1 MSFSSEVKEELSKI
15 ANLNKKEQVK
25 YETIGYLISSNS
37 KIEKGNVQYTTENEY
52 NINRFNKLLNN
63 LNINYHITMQ
73 GKSYKITFPKKT
85 LLEELEI
92 KGKNISIK
100 SNEIQNIDIQREE
113 ENEKAMVRGAFMGSG
128 SFNDPNK
135 TYHLEMLFSTNQ
147 NARVIKE
154 LLKNFQIKVKQ
165 LQRKYDTSLYVKDGE
180 EISKLLALMGA
191 SSSVLKYEE
200 IRVLRDTRN
209 NINRLVNCE
218 TANLNKTIQA
228 GLSQIE
234 DIKLLK
240 RAKQF
245 ENLPDTLKEIAN
257 VRIENP
263 DASLVELG
271 QLLQVQIGKSG
282 VNHRLKKIHE
292 RAEEI
297 RNR

>member
-218 TANLNKTIQA
+218 TANLYKTIQA

-271 QLLQVQIGKSG
+271 QLLQVPIGKSG

>member
-271 QLLQVQIGKSG
+271 QLLQVPIGKSG

>member
-147 NARVIKE
+147 NAMVIKE

-271 QLLQVQIGKSG
+271 QLLQVPIGKSG

>member
-25 YETIGYLISSNS
+25 YEIIGYLISSNS

-271 QLLQVQIGKSG
+271 QLLQVPIGKSG
-282 VNHRLKKIHE
+282 VNHRLKKIRE

>member
-271 QLLQVQIGKSG
+271 LLLQVPIGKSG